1 MKPPAPFC
9 IVGPEQGDDDAR
21 ARIAVVAEA
30 GDVRALVDL
39 LPFLPP
45 ESHRLGPDASRAV
58 TAVLQRSTPT
68 QLAWFDGWYRG
79 GYVPKGPL
87 APMWGSVRLGM
98 SAWAREH
105 PGVVA
110 LASFHTNGFVREVAV
125 RLLAERDDGFEL
137 PFLLLRTTDWVSQVE
152 VAASEAV
159 ARRVRPS
166 YVEHWLRCLGLLER
180 LRATRRR
187 EQGVAVYLRRV
198 EELLLRDESRA
209 QLGAALAEGALPV
222 RRAALRLVPHLPRP
236 EQRDLL
242 ATAERD
248 PDPTIAFEAARATLG
263 DAEGHDEAATIARL
277 LHHRLGRVRGL
288 ALATA
293 IERDPMSAV
302 ERLER
307 AVFDD
312 ARGVRE
318 LARHALTKRGR
329 SPRDFAEVYRA
340 RIGERGGHDQTVALE
355 GLAEVG
361 DVSDVPLFLRF
372 HDDAVT
378 RRRAA
383 AIAGIGRCDGARHL
397 DLLEAALRDRAS
409 SVRRAATPFARRHL
423 GRVPFQRARR
433 ASPHVPSGERGPRA
447 R

>member
-1 MKPPAPFC
+1 MGDAP
-9 IVGPEQGDDDAR
+9 GDDDAR
-21 ARIAVVAEA
+21 ARIAAIAEA

-45 ESHRLGPDASRAV
+45 ESHRLGADASKAA
-58 TAVLQRSTPT
+58 TTVLRRSTPT

-79 GYVPKGPL
+79 GYIQKGPL
-87 APMWGSVRLGM
+87 APTWGSVRLGM

-110 LASFHTNGFVREVAV
+110 LGSFHTNGFVREVAV

-137 PFLLLRTTDWVSQVE
+137 PFLLLRTTDWVSKVE
-152 VAASEAV
+152 ATASDAV
-159 ARRVRPS
+159 ARRVKPA
-166 YVEHWLRCLGLLER
+166 YVEDWLRCLGLLER

-187 EQGVAVYLRRV
+187 EHGVSVYLRRV
-198 EELLLRDESRA
+198 EEVLLEDGSRA
-209 QLGAALAEGALPV
+209 QLAAALAEGALPV
-222 RRAALRLVPHLPRP
+222 RRAAMRLVPHLPRP

-248 PDPTIAFEAARATLG
+248 PDPTIAFDAARAALG
-263 DAEGHDEAATIARL
+263 DGEGHDEAATIARL
-277 LHHRLGRVRGL
+277 LRHRLGRVRCL
-288 ALATA
+288 ALTTA
-293 IERDPMSAV
+293 MEREPVSALD
-302 ERLER
+302 RLER
-307 AVFDD
+307 AILDD
-312 ARGVRE
+312 ARCVRE

-329 SPRDFAEVYRA
+329 SPRDFAEIYRA
-340 RIGERGGHDQTVALE
+340 RVGERGGHDQTVALE

-361 DVSDVPLFLRF
+361 DEADIPLFLRF
-372 HDDAVT
+372 HEDPVT

-397 DLLEAALRDRAS
+397 DLLETALRDRAS

-423 GRVPFQRARR
+423 GRVPFLRARR
-433 ASPHVPSGERGPRA
+433 ASPDVPSGARGPRA